1 MFGQRAGGKTLFH
14 RIAPKERQKM
24 PRFHFNL
31 RNLVDHAIPHA
42 IASQHTLR
50 AVRLGATQPDRGA
63 APQGPGWFDSSWELI
78 RGLEVRE
85 GPPSDARLVDW
96 LAAWL
101 RADLEAASAVTQ
113 RNEQPS
119 ARLVPAAPH
128 GALVDTLQL
137 GDLDLAVAAEVTHLH
152 YFGEFGIDHLELA

>member
-1 MFGQRAGGKTLFH
+1 MA
-14 RIAPKERQKM
+14 
-24 PRFHFNL
+24 RFHFNL
-31 RNLVDHAIPHA
+31 RRFVDHATPHA
-42 IASQHTLR
+42 VVSQQTLR
-50 AVRLGATQPDRGA
+50 VLRLEAAQADRGA

-113 RNEQPS
+113 RNEQPG
-119 ARLVPAAPH
+119 ARFVPAAPH

-137 GDLDLAVAAEVTHLH
+137 GDLDLAVAAEVTHFDD
-152 YFGEFGIDHLELA
+152 FGKFGIDGLELA